1 MKRLIPLFLLLL
13 LIFTGCS
20 NETAS
25 IHTVIFD
32 DGYGNT
38 FVQDVLDGKT
48 ATKPYKDP
56 TAPASAKK
64 GRFNVWITKSDSGAE
79 TVYDFSQPVKRD
91 LHLYAT
97 YQEAFTVTFLN
108 GTAVHETQIVSDGD
122 KAAKPA
128 EDPENPTMGALEGWA
143 TDPERLRETA
153 YDFNTPV
160 TGNLNLYAYYRE
172 AKYVT
177 LLDPDG
183 KQIGDR
189 IKVSYQDVFP
199 CPDITE
205 CNSLIIEKWQ
215 VKNGENY
222 EDYDFSLPV
231 ETDLTL
237 KAVCYNALPN
247 TTLSL
252 EDVLSVMRFSEVL
265 ASCDKKESGDGTT
278 SGFSNNNL
286 IKLFL
291 AGSHDVDKDTMNFH
305 YPNSGTYY
313 NLYIPGENL
322 YVPENILYYEIV
334 NTTSDETVAK
344 QYYYRS
350 YEDGRVEV
358 DAGDFTIYVNLAKGK
373 LEDGK
378 VVRDGEFF
386 TSVPILLTIKSV
398 KLKMDK
404 DGNIDIKLM
413 AGPVYYEFTMSN
425 EHTGTSTV
433 STLVLKKTNTLDK
446 TRSGSGATKLTF
458 YNVTFDSNNGDE
470 ARKVR
475 LIASE
480 DGTAVLRKP
489 DLDPVDEYLNHSFR
503 FWTRNKVEF
512 DFNSTIIEDTVL
524 EAAFIS
530 HEDFCNKVL
539 VAECIYKIPTLL
551 SQYKMV
557 FEGYKIVDERLFPET
572 DAADRDM
579 GMILLSSLFSI
590 DPESEKLYLTY
601 NDEKYIYEDSSDF
614 KTLRVQGQSEIA
626 ANSSK
631 KDGNTSTIKID
642 GFKLT
647 LQYVNNT
654 GTGRTWENLTQTF
667 SIDATIVSSGTDGR
681 TKVTT
686 AVLKVGD
693 KTYPKLTATA
703 TTDESGK
710 TEVVFEYEGLRFTR
724 VY

>member
-1 MKRLIPLFLLLL
+1 MKRLIPLLFLLL

-20 NETAS
+20 NESAS

-38 FVQDVLDGKT
+38 FTQDVQDGKT
-48 ATKPYKDP
+48 VTKPYKDP
-56 TAPASAKK
+56 TAPSEAKK
-64 GRFNVWITKSDSGAE
+64 GRFNAWVTKSGSGAE
-79 TVYDFSQPVKRD
+79 TVYDFTQPVKRD

-97 YQEAFTVTFLN
+97 YHDAYTVTFLN

-122 KAAKPA
+122 KAVKPA
-128 EDPENPTMGALEGWA
+128 KNPENPTMGALEGWA

-160 TGNLNLYAYYRE
+160 NANLNLYAYYRE

-177 LLDPDG
+177 LLDSDG

-189 IKVSYQDVFP
+189 IKVSYQDVLP

-205 CNSLIIEKWQ
+205 CNSLLIEKWQ
-215 VKNGENY
+215 VKTGENY
-222 EDYDFSLPV
+222 VDYDFTLPV

-237 KAVCYNALPN
+237 KAVCYNKLPN
-247 TTLSL
+247 TTLTV
-252 EDVLSVMRFSEVL
+252 EDALSVMRFAEVL

-278 SGFSNNNL
+278 NGFSNSNL

-291 AGSHDVDKDTMNFH
+291 AGSHDVEKDTMNFH
-305 YPNSGTYY
+305 YPNGGTYY

-334 NTTSDETVAK
+334 NTTSNETAAK

-350 YEDGRVEV
+350 YDDGRVEV
-358 DAGDFTIYVNLAKGK
+358 EAADFMIYVNLAKGK

-386 TSVPILLTIKSV
+386 TSVPISLTIKSV
-398 KLKMDK
+398 ELKMDK
-404 DGNIDIKLM
+404 DGNIDIKLL
-413 AGPVYYEFTMSN
+413 AGSVYYVFTMTN
-425 EHTGTSTV
+425 EHTASSTV
-433 STLVLKKTNTLDK
+433 STVILKKTDISDK

-458 YNVTFDSNNGDE
+458 YNVTFDSNNGD
-470 ARKVR
+470 AAIKVR
-475 LIASE
+475 LMASE
-480 DGTAVLRKP
+480 DGTATVRKP
-489 DLDPVDEYLNHSFR
+489 DLEPVDEYQNHSFR
-503 FWTRNKVEF
+503 FWTRNGVEF
-512 DFNSTIIEDTVL
+512 DFNSSLTEDTVL
-524 EAAFIS
+524 EASFIS

-551 SQYKMV
+551 SQYNMV

-572 DAADRDM
+572 DAADHDM
-579 GMILLSSLFSI
+579 GKILLSSLFYI
-590 DPESEKLYLTY
+590 DGESEKLCLTY
-601 NDEKYIYEDSSDF
+601 DDEKYIYEESSDF
-614 KTLRVQGQSEIA
+614 KTIRVQGQSEIT

-631 KDGNTSTIKID
+631 KDGNTATIKID

-647 LQYVNNT
+647 LQFVHSSDKK
-654 GTGRTWENLTQTF
+654 WENLSQTF
-667 SIDATIVSSGTDGR
+667 SIDASIVSSGTDGR

-686 AVLKVGD
+686 AELTIGEK
-693 KTYPKLTATA
+693 KYPKLTATA
-703 TTDESGK
+703 TTNESGQ
-710 TEVVFEYEGLRFTR
+710 TLVVYEYEGLRFTR